1 MKVEKKVIGT
11 LNKCYS
17 LAELQYKGEHCFL
30 VAAEKQDPCFL
41 FNEKGEQIDTVWE
54 GPGGVM
60 TMAQVPGTDGVF
72 LATRK
77 QCSPLYCSSARE

>member
-41 FNEKGEQIDTVWE
+41 FNEKGE
-54 GPGGVM
+54 
-60 TMAQVPGTDGVF
+60 
-72 LATRK
+72 
-77 QCSPLYCSSARE
+77 